1 MKEKKIPMRSCAVTR
16 EKLPKKDLLR
26 FVRTPEGEV
35 IIDEVGKANGRGAYA
50 KKDKDVI
57 AKAKVSKVLERAL
70 ETVIAD
76 EVYDKAINIVE
87 EVIDDLV

>member
-1 MKEKKIPMRSCAVTR
+1 MKEKKIPMRSCAVTK

-35 IIDEVGKANGRGAYA
+35 IIDEVGKANGRGAYV

>member
-35 IIDEVGKANGRGAYA
+35 IIDEVGKANGRGAYV

>member
-16 EKLPKKDLLR
+16 EKLPRKDLLR

-35 IIDEVGKANGRGAYA
+35 IIDEVGKANGRGAYV